1 MWNEME
7 ENGQYRIDC
16 RLSGERTM
24 EENVNV
30 MIEFATDIRKEQVG
44 DAKVRNK
51 HEGYGFLAD
60 AHQNVIKL

>member
-24 EENVNV
+24 EENFNV
-30 MIEFATDIRKEQVG
+30 MIEFETDIRKEQVG
-44 DAKVRNK
+44 DAKLRNK
-51 HEGYGFLAD
+51 HEG
-60 AHQNVIKL
+60 